1 MCEVCL
7 LFNVQA
13 LVELRILGLQVAF
26 SGRFATQDFFAEG
39 GSLMYPLLF
48 VLRKRAERFEEIV
61 YCVCSHFSF
70 YALYAAEFSFEIP
83 STV

>member
-13 LVELRILGLQVAF
+13 LEELRILGLQVAF

-48 VLRKRAERFEEIV
+48 VLRKRAEN
-61 YCVCSHFSF
+61 
-70 YALYAAEFSFEIP
+70 
-83 STV
+83 